1 MVGYHLPEDM
11 RFGLY
16 LRSVADAERL
26 LTPHA
31 LEIVY
36 SFEVHNRLDRTQSGA
51 PMGRHLYF
59 LARDSS

>member
-1 MVGYHLPEDM
+1 M

-16 LRSVADAERL
+16 LRSLADAERL
-26 LTPHA
+26 LIPHA

-36 SFEVHNRLDRTQSGA
+36 SFEVHNRLDRTYSGA
-51 PMGRHLYF
+51 PVGRHLYF